1 MAQLL
6 EEGDTFLFRN
16 HLMEEGFEVY
26 FGKDFR

>member
-6 EEGDTFLFRN
+6 EEGDTSLFRN
-16 HLMEEGFEVY
+16 HLMEEGFEEY